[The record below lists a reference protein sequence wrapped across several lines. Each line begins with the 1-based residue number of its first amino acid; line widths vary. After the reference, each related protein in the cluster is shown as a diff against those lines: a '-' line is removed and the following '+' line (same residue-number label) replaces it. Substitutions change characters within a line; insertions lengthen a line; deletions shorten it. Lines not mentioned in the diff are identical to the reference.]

1 MSEPREDGACAEV
14 APTDGTIEGRP
25 AANDAPP
32 SVWCRL
38 VWHRP
43 DGTSVEFPLDRD
55 SLVVGR
61 GEEADLRIDEPLVS
75 REHARI
81 ERREAGFRVV
91 DLGST
96 NLTRVNGDVVR
107 QRFLSSGDELRFARA
122 RCVFLDAE
130 LRTITPDTLDTP
142 DTDQ

>member
-1 MSEPREDGACAEV
+1 MSEPPNEEGARAEALA
-14 APTDGTIEGRP
+14 APC
-25 AANDAPP
+25 
-32 SVWCRL
+32 CRL
-38 VWHRP
+38 VWHRS

-61 GEEADLRIDEPLVS
+61 GDEAELRIDEPLVS

-107 QRFLSSGDELRFARA
+107 QRFLASGDEIRFARA
-122 RCVFLDAE
+122 RCTFVEVGKDEKA
-130 LRTITPDTLDTP
+130 DSGDSAH
-142 DTDQ
+142 